1 MGMDSPTKARA
12 SDGNAAIVWR
22 SINQSSSW
30 PRHHDGISQG
40 PEVKQESGDESVN
53 LQAGGNIVVGVS
65 YQDARQIALDVY
77 KANAVELAA
86 EAKQAAIARA
96 EELTDRFLGE
106 LKDKNAQAVSQ
117 ASRPDFQIA
126 LLEAQKSYA
135 RTGDKELA
143 SVLVDL
149 LVNRTK
155 QEPRSLREIVLTESL
170 QVVPRLTV
178 EQINTISVIFLLRY
192 TENQF
197 VANIENL
204 GVWFDRYMA
213 PLVSSLGKADSVYR
227 HLVYSGAATQELT
240 SINLAGVF
248 KAHYPGV
255 FTKGFD
261 VNSMK
266 DLTDK
271 YPNLA
276 KMLSDAPVE
285 GRKMLPPIT
294 KTILKKMLNS
304 AGIHDVN
311 DVERL
316 VNTQKGDLVTDPE
329 VLQQL
334 ISSRKEFEILAD
346 VWDNSSLKS
355 MTLTSVGTAIGH
367 ANFQRLSGDQTP
379 LSIWIPD

>member
-1 MGMDSPTKARA
+1 M
-12 SDGNAAIVWR
+12 
-22 SINQSSSW
+22 
-30 PRHHDGISQG
+30 
-40 PEVKQESGDESVN
+40 KQKSGDESVN

-86 EAKQAAIARA
+86 AAKQAAIARA

-106 LKDKNAQAVSQ
+106 LKDKNASAVSQ

-143 SVLVDL
+143 GVLVDL

-178 EQINTISVIFLLRY
+178 AQINIISAIFLLRY
-192 TENQF
+192 TENQL
-197 VANIENL
+197 VANVEHL
-204 GVWFDRYMA
+204 GQWFDRYMA
-213 PLVSSLGKADSVYR
+213 PLLSSLGKADSVYR

-240 SINLAGVF
+240 SITLAGVF

-255 FTKGFD
+255 FTNGFD
-261 VNSMK
+261 VTNMK

-276 KMLSDAPVE
+276 HMLTDAPIE

-294 KTILKKMLNS
+294 NTLLKQMLDS
-304 AGIHDVN
+304 AGVHDVK
-311 DVERL
+311 DIERL
-316 VNTQKGDLVTDPE
+316 LNTQKSDLVPDPE
-329 VLQQL
+329 VLQRL
-334 ISSRKEFEILAD
+334 TTTRKGFETLAD
-346 VWDNSSLKS
+346 VWDNSSLRS

-367 ANFQRLSGDQTP
+367 ANFQRLSGDQAP